1 MINPVTMKK
10 YGIII
15 LITMMAC
22 SAFSQDALFKQAEN
36 LSAAVHEYNNWQ
48 HDTSIEGSPYKSQD
62 AEDGKFFQK
71 NKPLVTTKTRLN
83 YYESNF
89 EFTLNDKTYFV
100 DAATID
106 SVVSGQNTYLFKKVE
121 VNGQVLPRVVE
132 VVEKG
137 EKNSIYKFTEVDI
150 KPEVKAAGYVEP
162 KPASFFWNEPVYLIE
177 IGDKLITLTNF
188 KKLTGFYPDKEAAIK
203 EFIKKNKIKKDEPES
218 LKLLLHYLD
227 QLK

>member
-1 MINPVTMKK
+1 MINPVTMKE

-15 LITMMAC
+15 LITIMAC
-22 SAFSQDALFKQAEN
+22 PAFSQNALYKQAEN

-48 HDTSIEGSPYKSQD
+48 HDTFIEGSPYKSQD

-89 EFTLNDKTYFV
+89 EFTLDDKTFFV

-106 SVVSGQNTYLFKKVE
+106 SVVTGQKTFLFKNVE
-121 VNGQVLPRVVE
+121 MNGQVHPRVVE

-137 EKNSIYKFTEVDI
+137 EKNSIYKFTQVEI

-162 KPASFFWNEPVYLIE
+162 KPASYYWNEPVYLIE
-177 IGDKLITLTNF
+177 IGDKLIILTNF
-188 KKLTGFYPDKEAAIK
+188 KKLTGLYPEKEATIK

-218 LKLLLHYLD
+218 LKQLLHYLD
-227 QLK
+227 QLM